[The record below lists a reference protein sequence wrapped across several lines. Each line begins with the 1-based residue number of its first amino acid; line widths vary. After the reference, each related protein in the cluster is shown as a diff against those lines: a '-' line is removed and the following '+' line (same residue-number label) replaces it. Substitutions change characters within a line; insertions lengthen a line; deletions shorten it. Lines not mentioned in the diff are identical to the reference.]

1 MHHQPIFDNKTLDWA
16 DKNTGT
22 MRTCRVN
29 SEDRARGIL
38 AAWRRRDLAGLEA
51 QLTLAHHDCAEAE
64 WATSWEQERMEL
76 LGVIALRVL
85 EDLPRFPHTSDSN
98 SSMESCFR
106 LLEHLVK
113 TGSHPPI

>member
-1 MHHQPIFDNKTLDWA
+1 MPEWA
-16 DKNTGT
+16 DKKNGT
-22 MRTCRVN
+22 MCTCRMN

-38 AAWRRRDLAGLEA
+38 AAWQRRDLSSLEA
-51 QLTLAHHDCAEAE
+51 QLTLARYDCAEGAA
-64 WATSWEQERMEL
+64 ATSREQERMEL

-85 EDLPRFPHTSDSN
+85 EDLPHLMHASDTD

-113 TGSHPPI
+113 TGSHPPC